1 VRRVRPE
8 DVVSAALNTVPTPA
22 PEDATRA

>member
-8 DVVSAALNTVPTPA
+8 DVVEQALDSVPTPA
-22 PEDATRA
+22 PEDART

>member
-8 DVVSAALNTVPTPA
+8 DVVASALDTVPTPA
-22 PEDATRA
+22 PEDAARA